1 MINRR
6 GDESLECN
14 RPGMRLHWSTQL
26 HVDVHLAT
34 YLLFMY
40 CASRSALPLTPET
53 PENIKQQSLV
63 YTSYLIQRSVMQA
76 YRITNS
82 PTHSLPAKS
91 TNCSLVQKFDFF
103 DPDTMMLDAEVE
115 YVGSWDREKGSLGLG
130 RRIGL
135 VGEAWQGKVYP
146 LQWMASKHIVSASLT
161 SSHSQAL

>member
-1 MINRR
+1 MINWR

-14 RPGMRLHWSTQL
+14 RPGMRLHWSAQL

-34 YLLFMY
+34 YLLFMN
-40 CASRSALPLTPET
+40 CASRRALPLTPET

-63 YTSYLIQRSVMQA
+63 FSYLIHAAVCDA
-76 YRITNS
+76 GIITNS

-91 TNCSLVQKFDFF
+91 TSCSLVQKFDFF

-115 YVGSWDREKGSLGLG
+115 YVGSWDREEGSLGLG
-130 RRIGL
+130 RRVGL

-146 LQWMASKHIVSASLT
+146 LQWMASKHTVSASLT
-161 SSHSQAL
+161 SSHSQ